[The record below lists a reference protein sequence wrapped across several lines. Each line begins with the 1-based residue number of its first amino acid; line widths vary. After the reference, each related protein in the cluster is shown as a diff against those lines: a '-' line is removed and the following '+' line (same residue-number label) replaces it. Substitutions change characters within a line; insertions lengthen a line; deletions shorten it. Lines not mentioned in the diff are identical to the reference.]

1 MARKVGRAI
10 HLVCSTTV
18 ALALLLLL
26 GAGYGPVPALGTA
39 LVPGGGV
46 WASSSARTTVRT
58 ETLTLPELE
67 EPVRVSFTA
76 EGYASIEART
86 DHDLFLAQGY
96 VTARLRLTQLDLQR
110 RMGQG
115 RLSEL
120 VGAAGLESDRF
131 ELSLGLARTARARW
145 AAIPENSDSAK
156 ALTAYSEGVNS
167 WMSSLRK
174 TGEWPTI
181 YGLTGVRPRPWTPTD
196 TLVVQGVLT
205 QQMNFNTI
213 PLDYELLNR
222 SLGPELT
229 RTWFPVQAPTAQRP
243 YDPGPYRNLPPTPLT
258 VRNTNA
264 ADPDAAPTTPARP
277 TPGPASAH
285 KDVALPDSVR
295 QLDFNSNA
303 WAANGPKAAGGGAIL
318 AGDPHLQTTL
328 PSYWF
333 QVSLRSPGY
342 QVTGGSLPG
351 VPGVLVGHNKHI
363 SWSLTNAQTVG
374 TLYYREKLSPDRP
387 DSYFW
392 RGAWRPMEKAHY
404 TIPVRGG
411 STEDLT
417 VDLTVHGPMMTVLDQ
432 KVSVNWMGNYAHND
446 LNALLAANR
455 ASDWTSFRTA
465 LRGWK
470 APALNFVYADD
481 RGHIGTLLAGDVPQT
496 PKGSRPWLPLP
507 GTGTADVVGTIP
519 QEALPEAYDP
529 PGHLVASTNQRPTGP
544 DYPYFLG
551 TTMNFDPGYRQAVI
565 ERFHTERRGLRTEDY
580 TALQN
585 DVTDD
590 LAVRLLPALL
600 TALDGSGLTA
610 RQRAA
615 RDLLTTWDHTMGADS
630 AAASV
635 WWTFLDS
642 YVHEV
647 FQPWWDRKKVPADKD
662 RWILDLDRSP
672 IPLREALEHW
682 TLDDPDNAAFT
693 PPDGARRDAPQAMRT
708 AFRTAVAE
716 LTDELGDR
724 PAAWTWGKL
733 HTREIPSIT
742 GAPGLG
748 YEPYADG
755 GNPWTVDAAGGELN
769 SSFGPS
775 FRLVVRWTGP
785 GSAAA
790 AAIYPGGQNETPG
803 SAWYDNL
810 VALWRKDEYLP
821 LRPPND
827 AAGTAATWSLR
838 AGD

>member
-1 MARKVGRAI
+1 MANKVRRAI
-10 HLVCSTTV
+10 HLVCSATV

-26 GAGYGPVPALGTA
+26 GAGHGTVPALGKA
-39 LVPGGGV
+39 LVPGGGI
-46 WASSSARTTVRT
+46 WASSSAQTTART
-58 ETLTLPELE
+58 ETLTLPELD

-120 VGAAGLESDRF
+120 VGAAGVKSDTF
-131 ELSLGLARTARARW
+131 ELSLGLLRTAHARW
-145 AAIPENSDSAK
+145 AATPPDSASGR
-156 ALTAYSEGVNS
+156 ALTAYAAGVNS
-167 WMSSLRK
+167 WIGTLQK

-181 YGLTGVRPRPWTPTD
+181 YGLTGVRPRPWTPID

-213 PLDYELLNR
+213 PLDYALLHR
-222 SLGPELT
+222 SLGRELT
-229 RTWFPVQAPTAQRP
+229 EEWFPVQAPTSQRP
-243 YDPGPYRNLPPTPLT
+243 YDPGPYRALPPAPLT
-258 VRNTNA
+258 VPNANA
-264 ADPDAAPTTPARP
+264 ADPDAPPAAPAGTSTASS
-277 TPGPASAH
+277 SAH
-285 KDVALPDSVR
+285 EGIALPDTVR

-303 WAANGPKAAGGGAIL
+303 WAANGPKVAGGGAML

-333 QVSLRSPGY
+333 QLSLRSPGY
-342 QVTGGSLPG
+342 RVAGGTLPG
-351 VPGVLVGHNKHI
+351 VPGVLAGHNEHI

-387 DSYFW
+387 DSYYW
-392 RGAWRPMEKAHY
+392 DGAWRPMEKAHY

-411 STEDLT
+411 ATKNLI
-417 VDLTVHGPMMTVLDQ
+417 VDLTVHGPMMTVLGQ
-432 KVSVNWMGNYAHND
+432 RVSVNWMGNYAHND
-446 LNALLAANR
+446 LDALLAANR
-455 ASDWTSFRTA
+455 AHDFASFRRA
-465 LRGWK
+465 LRDWK

-481 RGHIGTLLAGDVPQT
+481 RGHIGTVLAGDVPQT
-496 PKGSRPWLPLP
+496 PKGSRPWLPLS
-507 GTGTADVVGTIP
+507 GTGAEDVVGTIP
-519 QEALPEAYDP
+519 YDALPRAYDP
-529 PGHLVASTNQRPTGP
+529 PGHLVASTNQRPAGP

-551 TTMNFDPGYRQAVI
+551 TTMNFDPGYRQAAI
-565 ERFHTERRGLRTEDY
+565 ERFHTDRGALRTEDY
-580 TALQN
+580 TTLHN

-590 LAVRLLPALL
+590 LAVRLVPALL
-600 TALDGSGLTA
+600 TALDEEKLTG

-615 RDLLTTWDHTMGADS
+615 RDLLADWNHTMDS
-630 AAASV
+630 DSPAASV

-642 YVHEV
+642 YLHAV
-647 FQPWWDRKKVPADKD
+647 FEPWWDEKKVPADKD

-693 PPDGARRDAPQAMRT
+693 PPDGPHRDAPQAMRA
-708 AFRTAVAE
+708 AFRTAVAD
-716 LTDELGDR
+716 LTRELGPR
-724 PAAWTWGKL
+724 PSAWTWGKL

-748 YEPYADG
+748 YEPYADDG
-755 GNPWTVDAAGGELN
+755 SPWTVDAAGGDLN
-769 SSFGPS
+769 SSYGPS
-775 FRLVVRWTGP
+775 FRLIARWTGP
-785 GSAAA
+785 GAGTAV
-790 AAIYPGGQNETPG
+790 AIYPGGQSDTPT

-810 VALWRKDEYLP
+810 VPLWRDETYLP
-821 LRPPND
+821 LRPPERPAD
-827 AAGTAATWSLR
+827 TAATWSLR
-838 AGD
+838 TGD